1 MPKDY
6 AKNRSSGA
14 SRNNGG
20 RGASPR
26 RGSGGGKSGG
36 GPGMLAGLMLGLAIG
51 AAGIGWMY
59 INRPASK
66 PSFLGPGNGGSTA
79 NAAATA
85 AGNAIIA
92 STPGAASTSKPEP
105 PKAIPLPP
113 KQPSKYS
120 FYEML
125 PSYEVVI
132 PREDAAASARAGKPT
147 TAEIAAPGQYLIQ
160 VGAYKTREEAERSRA
175 SLALL
180 GVESKIEQVTIDQSE
195 SWYRVR
201 IGPQSSLAQAQDIL
215 QRLDDNGIK
224 GMLVKVKA
232 G

>member
-1 MPKDY
+1 MAKDY
-6 AKNRSSGA
+6 AKNRSSGSGRSGS
-14 SRNNGG
+14 SRGG
-20 RGASPR
+20 AATRRSGGA
-26 RGSGGGKSGG
+26 GGKSGG
-36 GPGMLAGLMLGLAIG
+36 GSSSGLVVGLVIGLSLGLC
-51 AAGIGWMY
+51 AAGWIW
-59 INRPASK
+59 INRPAKTS
-66 PSFLGPGNGGSTA
+66 PLLAS
-79 NAAATA
+79 AAPATA
-85 AGNAIIA
+85 AP
-92 STPGAASTSKPEP
+92 SSAAQAQKP
-105 PKAIPLPP
+105 IPLPP
-113 KQPSKYS
+113 KQQSKYA

-132 PREDAAASARAGKPT
+132 PREDAAASAKAGKPT
-147 TAEIAAPGQYLIQ
+147 TPEIAEPGQYLIQ
-160 VGAYKTREEAERSRA
+160 VGAYKTREEADRSRA

-201 IGPQSSLAQAQDIL
+201 IGPQGNLAKAQEIL

>member
-14 SRNNGG
+14 SRNGG
-20 RGASPR
+20 RGGATAKR
-26 RGSGGGKSGG
+26 SGGGKSGG
-36 GPGMLAGLMLGLAIG
+36 NGPGLVAGLMLGLAIG
-51 AAGIGWMY
+51 AAGIGWVW
-59 INRPASK
+59 INRPAK
-66 PSFLGPGNGGSTA
+66 PVQLGSGPTS
-79 NAAATA
+79 AATA

-92 STPGAASTSKPEP
+92 ATPGAALNKPEAQ
-105 PKAIPLPP
+105 KAIPLPP
-113 KQPSKYS
+113 KQPSKYA

-132 PREDAAASARAGKPT
+132 PREDAAASAKAGKPT
-147 TAEIAAPGQYLIQ
+147 TPEIAEPGQYLIQ
-160 VGAYKTREEAERSRA
+160 VGAYKTRDEAERSRA

-195 SWYRVR
+195 SWFRVR
-201 IGPQSSLAQAQDIL
+201 IGPQGNLAKAQEIL